1 MNDDLPSSDE
11 LNETTLVLAN
21 IAAVTSSVMKSV
33 SGNDIS
39 TALNGETLTRQ
50 MLHQLAISS
59 VASEASQGFI
69 PAV

>member
-1 MNDDLPSSDE
+1 
-11 LNETTLVLAN
+11 
-21 IAAVTSSVMKSV
+21 MKSV